1 MIKKYH
7 EFIVERFSLKDD
19 FGITYDDLRE
29 ILYYITD
36 EFPQLEFQIEDSLQS
51 SLIEK
56 DDNCFIIS

>member
-29 ILYYITD
+29 ILKYTLNIEVYIMS
-36 EFPQLEFQIEDSLQS
+36 FINVY
-51 SLIEK
+51 LIFE
-56 DDNCFIIS
+56 